1 MSFAAVVAV
10 NTARSNLFKCEALGS
25 FLKSGQVGLSG
36 ADVFETE
43 PIFQVE
49 MLGYVV
55 LAISI
60 QTGGFITQR
69 VDCASQ
75 MAVNNIL
82 GFIDASD
89 V

>member
-1 MSFAAVVAV
+1 MSFAGVVAV
-10 NTARSNLFKCEALGS
+10 NTACCSLFNCEALGS
-25 FLKSGQVGLSG
+25 FLKSGQIGLSG
-36 ADVFETE
+36 TDVFETE
-43 PIFQVE
+43 PIPPLE
-49 MLGYVV
+49 MLGRVV
-55 LAISI
+55 LEIST

-82 GFIDASD
+82 GFIDASG

>member
-1 MSFAAVVAV
+1 MSFAGVVAV
-10 NTARSNLFKCEALGS
+10 NTARSSLFKCEALGP

-36 ADVFETE
+36 TNIFETE
-43 PIFQVE
+43 PISSVE

-60 QTGGFITQR
+60 QTGGSITQR

-82 GFIDASD
+82 GFIYASG